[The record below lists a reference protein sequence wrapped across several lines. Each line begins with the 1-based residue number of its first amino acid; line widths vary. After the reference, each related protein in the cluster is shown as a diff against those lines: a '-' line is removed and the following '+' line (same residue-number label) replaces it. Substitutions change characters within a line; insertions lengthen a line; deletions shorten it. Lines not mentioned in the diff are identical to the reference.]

1 MRHPFT
7 ALALAASLAL
17 PTTAA
22 LAADPVAVY
31 QFNNTLASSVG
42 SAPSLVAVD
51 PLGRGGFVTDTVN
64 ASAATVYT
72 FGGTNFPTTS
82 QGGLSLDVSGLLAG
96 HYDDYSV
103 EIVFKFTERENAWR
117 RIVDVQNRQS
127 DNGFYVDPGNRLN
140 IYPVASGETF
150 TNNVYHDVFL
160 VNNKGSATFYLDGG
174 TATTV
179 QTSVMNV
186 DANGVMNFFIDNV
199 VAGGQ
204 GEYSSG
210 SVALIRL
217 YDSALTA
224 PPPPIP
230 EPGTWALLAAGL
242 AVIGGVARRRA

>member
-1 MRHPFT
+1 MRHPIT
-7 ALALAASLAL
+7 ALALAAGLFVPA
-17 PTTAA
+17 TAA
-22 LAADPVAVY
+22 LAAAPVAVY
-31 QFNNTLASSVG
+31 QFNSTLSSSVG
-42 SAPSLVAVD
+42 GAPSLVAVD

-64 ASAATVYT
+64 GGAATVYT
-72 FGGTNFPTTS
+72 FGGTNQPTTS
-82 QGGLSLDVSGLLAG
+82 QGGLTLDVSSLLAG

-103 EIVFKFTERENAWR
+103 EIVFKFTERDGAWR
-117 RIVDVQNRQS
+117 RILDVQNRQS
-127 DNGFYVDPGNRLN
+127 DNGFYVDPSNRLD

-160 VNNKGSATFYLDGG
+160 VNSKGSATFYLDGG
-174 TATTV
+174 QATTV
-179 QTSVMNV
+179 QTPVMNV

-210 SVALIRL
+210 SVALIRV